1 MTTKQIKNLIKI
13 LTDKGVH
20 FEVGLTDDE
29 VLQVETKFNIKFP
42 PDLKLFLKTALPTS
56 QKFVNWRAGL
66 KSKEEANKIVSIL
79 NWPLEGMLFDVK
91 NNYWLEDWGQS
102 PENYD
107 EKEIVVKKNY
117 ETYPKLIPI
126 NSHRYIPS
134 VPNESGNPIF
144 SIYQLDIIYY
154 GTNLEHYFANEFRYT
169 KSGSY
174 ELENYPEKKIE
185 FWSKRAEDEDVYN

>member
-1 MTTKQIKNLIKI
+1 
-13 LTDKGVH
+13 
-20 FEVGLTDDE
+20 
-29 VLQVETKFNIKFP
+29 
-42 PDLKLFLKTALPTS
+42 
-56 QKFVNWRAGL
+56 
-66 KSKEEANKIVSIL
+66 
-79 NWPLEGMLFDVK
+79 
-91 NNYWLEDWGQS
+91 
-102 PENYD
+102 
-107 EKEIVVKKNY
+107 
-117 ETYPKLIPI
+117 
-126 NSHRYIPS
+126 